1 MNMKTN
7 NFLKDKNK
15 LLMIVPIVL
24 GGLFLYVFFVH
35 DASSKEAV
43 ENEKENQNVLLE
55 PDSEAKDKALNKVE
69 AYKQDEREER
79 EKQKIMDESQ
89 VRGSDFYFDLQNRNE
104 KYDQATLE
112 KIRKMK
118 RDPYSDVMGE
128 YGSSDSHLSEQ
139 LEKQLASIEDEEE
152 LKEIIREARKNAEIR
167 KELERSNAYRQKI
180 YKRIIGDDQGK
191 GKAGNPLKLQPGSAI
206 DSLVNNQPIY
216 IAENGKRARRQ
227 QASMPSSNT
236 LFKACIHG
244 DQTVVTGSTVRMR
257 MLEDAVVCGMKIPA
271 NTLFYGV
278 ATLGANRL
286 EVVVNNLKVGNTI
299 SPVSFV
305 IFDNDA
311 MEGLNLP
318 NNMKAQAA
326 KRMQQGL
333 VQNIDMPLASI
344 GTMTSEITS
353 AVNATTQ
360 IAKQILNMK
369 LSQVKV
375 HLKSNYQMYIQEET
389 KESKLKRKAVQEEL
403 QRLYAE
409 LEKNSNDNQPHPLET
424 LIDKL

>member
-1 MNMKTN
+1 MKTN

-15 LLMIVPIVL
+15 LLMIIPIVL

-35 DASSKEAV
+35 DTSSKEVA
-43 ENEKENQNVLLE
+43 ENEKERQSVLLE
-55 PDSEAKDKALNKVE
+55 PDSEAKDKALNKIE
-69 AYKQDEREER
+69 AYKQDEREEK
-79 EKQKIMDESQ
+79 EKQRIMDESQ

-112 KIRKMK
+112 KIRKMR

-167 KELERSNAYRQKI
+167 KELEQNNVYRQKI
-180 YKRIIGDDQGK
+180 YKRIIGYDK
-191 GKAGNPLKLQPGSAI
+191 EKKKAENPTKPKPGSAM
-206 DSLVNNQPIY
+206 DSLVSNQPIY
-216 IAENGKRARRQ
+216 IAENGKRTRRQ

-326 KRMQQGL
+326 QRMQQGL

-409 LEKNSNDNQPHPLET
+409 LEENKNNQPHPLET

>member
-1 MNMKTN
+1 MKTN
-7 NFLKDKNK
+7 NCLKDKNK
-15 LLMIVPIVL
+15 LLMIIPIVL

-35 DASSKEAV
+35 DTSSKEVA
-43 ENEKENQNVLLE
+43 ENEKERQSVLLE
-55 PDSEAKDKALNKVE
+55 PDSEAKDKALNKIE
-69 AYKQDEREER
+69 AYKQDEREEK
-79 EKQKIMDESQ
+79 EKQRIMDESQ

-112 KIRKMK
+112 KIRKMR

-167 KELERSNAYRQKI
+167 KELEQNNVYRQKI
-180 YKRIIGDDQGK
+180 YKRIIGYDQEK
-191 GKAGNPLKLQPGSAI
+191 KKTENPTKPKPGSAM
-206 DSLVNNQPIY
+206 DSLVSNQPIY
-216 IAENGKRARRQ
+216 IAENGKRTRRQ

-409 LEKNSNDNQPHPLET
+409 LEENKNNQPHPLET

>member
-1 MNMKTN
+1 MKTN

-15 LLMIVPIVL
+15 LLMIIPIVL

-35 DASSKEAV
+35 DTSSKEVA
-43 ENEKENQNVLLE
+43 ENEKERQSVLLE
-55 PDSEAKDKALNKVE
+55 PDSEAKDKALNKIE
-69 AYKQDEREER
+69 AYKQDEREEK
-79 EKQKIMDESQ
+79 EKQRIMDESQ
-89 VRGSDFYFDLQNRNE
+89 VRGSDFYFDLQNRND

-112 KIRKMK
+112 KIRKMR

-167 KELERSNAYRQKI
+167 KELEQNNVYRQKI
-180 YKRIIGDDQGK
+180 YKRIIGYDQEK
-191 GKAGNPLKLQPGSAI
+191 KKAENPTKPKPGSAM
-206 DSLVNNQPIY
+206 DSLVSNQPIY
-216 IAENGKRARRQ
+216 IAENGKRTRRQ

-409 LEKNSNDNQPHPLET
+409 LEENKNNQPHPLET

>member
-191 GKAGNPLKLQPGSAI
+191 GKAENPLKLQPGSAI
-206 DSLVNNQPIY
+206 DNLVNNQPIY

>member
-1 MNMKTN
+1 MKTN

-15 LLMIVPIVL
+15 LLMIIPIVL

-35 DASSKEAV
+35 DTSSKEVA
-43 ENEKENQNVLLE
+43 ENEKERQSVLLE
-55 PDSEAKDKALNKVE
+55 PDSEAKDKALNKIE
-69 AYKQDEREER
+69 AYKQDEREEK
-79 EKQKIMDESQ
+79 EKQRIMDESQ

-112 KIRKMK
+112 KIRKMR

-167 KELERSNAYRQKI
+167 KELEQNNVYRQKI
-180 YKRIIGDDQGK
+180 YKRIIGYDQEK
-191 GKAGNPLKLQPGSAI
+191 KKAENPTKPKPGSAM
-206 DSLVNNQPIY
+206 DSLVSNQPIY
-216 IAENGKRARRQ
+216 IAENGKRTRRQ

-375 HLKSNYQMYIQEET
+375 HLKRNYQMYIQEET

-409 LEKNSNDNQPHPLET
+409 LEENKNNQPHPLET

>member
-1 MNMKTN
+1 MKTN

-15 LLMIVPIVL
+15 LLMIIPIIL

-35 DASSKEAV
+35 DTSSKEVA
-43 ENEKENQNVLLE
+43 ENEKERQSVLLE
-55 PDSEAKDKALNKVE
+55 PDSEAKDKALNKIE
-69 AYKQDEREER
+69 AYKQDEREEK
-79 EKQKIMDESQ
+79 EKQRIMDESQ

-112 KIRKMK
+112 KIRKMR

-167 KELERSNAYRQKI
+167 KELEQNNVYRQKI
-180 YKRIIGDDQGK
+180 YKRIIGYDQEK
-191 GKAGNPLKLQPGSAI
+191 KKAENPTKLKPGSAM
-206 DSLVNNQPIY
+206 DSLVSNQPIY
-216 IAENGKRARRQ
+216 IAENGKRTRRQ

-409 LEKNSNDNQPHPLET
+409 LEENKNNQPHPLET

>member
-1 MNMKTN
+1 MKTN
-7 NFLKDKNK
+7 NILKDKNK
-15 LLMIVPIVL
+15 LLMIIPIIL

-35 DASSKEAV
+35 DTSSKEAV
-43 ENEKENQNVLLE
+43 ENRKEKQSVLLE
-55 PDSEAKDKALNKVE
+55 PDSEAKDKALNKIE
-69 AYKQDEREER
+69 AYKQDEREEK
-79 EKQKIMDESQ
+79 EKQRIMDESQ

-112 KIRKMK
+112 KIRRMR

-128 YGSSDSHLSEQ
+128 YGSSNSHLSEQ
-139 LEKQLASIEDEEE
+139 LEKQLSSIEDEEE

-167 KELERSNAYRQKI
+167 KELEQNKLYRKEI
-180 YKRIIGDDQGK
+180 YKRIIGYDEKKKKTDEQQK
-191 GKAGNPLKLQPGSAI
+191 PQPGSAM
-206 DSLVNNQPIY
+206 DSLVKSQPIY
-216 IAENGKRARRQ
+216 IAENGKRTRRQ
-227 QASMPSSNT
+227 QINIPSSNT

-257 MLEDAVVCGMKIPA
+257 MLEDAVVSGMKIPA

-326 KRMQQGL
+326 KRMHQGL

-360 IAKQILNMK
+360 IAKQILNMR
-369 LSQVKV
+369 LAQVKV

-409 LEKNSNDNQPHPLET
+409 LEENNKNNQPHPLET

>member
-1 MNMKTN
+1 MKTN

-15 LLMIVPIVL
+15 LLMIIPIVL

-35 DASSKEAV
+35 DTSSKDVA
-43 ENEKENQNVLLE
+43 ENEKERQSVLLE
-55 PDSEAKDKALNKVE
+55 PDSEAKDKALNKIE
-69 AYKQDEREER
+69 AYKQDEREEK
-79 EKQKIMDESQ
+79 EKQRIMDESQ

-112 KIRKMK
+112 KIRKMR

-167 KELERSNAYRQKI
+167 KELEQNNVYRQKI
-180 YKRIIGDDQGK
+180 YKRIIGYDQEK
-191 GKAGNPLKLQPGSAI
+191 KKAENPTKPKPGSAM
-206 DSLVNNQPIY
+206 DSLVSNQPIY
-216 IAENGKRARRQ
+216 IAENGKRTRRQ

-409 LEKNSNDNQPHPLET
+409 LEENKNNQPHPLET

>member
-1 MNMKTN
+1 MKTN

-15 LLMIVPIVL
+15 LLMIIPIVL

-35 DASSKEAV
+35 DTSSKEVA
-43 ENEKENQNVLLE
+43 ENEKERQSVLLE
-55 PDSEAKDKALNKVE
+55 PNSEAKDKALNKIE
-69 AYKQDEREER
+69 AYKQDEREEK
-79 EKQKIMDESQ
+79 EKQRIIDESQ

-112 KIRKMK
+112 KIRKMR
-118 RDPYSDVMGE
+118 RDPYSDVMVE
-128 YGSSDSHLSEQ
+128 YGSSDSQLSEQ
-139 LEKQLASIEDEEE
+139 LDRQLANIEDEEE

-167 KELERSNAYRQKI
+167 KELEKSNVYRQQI
-180 YKRIIGDDQGK
+180 YKRIVGYDKKKSEEDTNK
-191 GKAGNPLKLQPGSAI
+191 LKPGSAM
-206 DSLVNNQPIY
+206 DSLVSNQPIY
-216 IAENGKRARRQ
+216 IAENGKRTRRQ

-236 LFKACIHG
+236 LYKACIHG

-409 LEKNSNDNQPHPLET
+409 LEENKNNQPHPLET

>member
-1 MNMKTN
+1 MKTN

-15 LLMIVPIVL
+15 LLMIIPIVL

-35 DASSKEAV
+35 DTSSKEVA
-43 ENEKENQNVLLE
+43 ENEKERQSVLLE
-55 PDSEAKDKALNKVE
+55 PDSEAKDKALNKIE
-69 AYKQDEREER
+69 AYKQDEREEK
-79 EKQKIMDESQ
+79 EKQRIMDESQ

-112 KIRKMK
+112 KIRKMR

-167 KELERSNAYRQKI
+167 KELEQNNVYRQKI
-180 YKRIIGDDQGK
+180 YKRIIGYDQEK
-191 GKAGNPLKLQPGSAI
+191 EKAENPTKPKPGSAM
-206 DSLVNNQPIY
+206 DSLVSNQPIY
-216 IAENGKRARRQ
+216 IAENGKRTRRQ

-409 LEKNSNDNQPHPLET
+409 LEENKNNQPHPLET

>member
-1 MNMKTN
+1 MKTN

-15 LLMIVPIVL
+15 LLMIIPIVL

-35 DASSKEAV
+35 DTSSKEVA
-43 ENEKENQNVLLE
+43 ENEKERQSVLLE
-55 PDSEAKDKALNKVE
+55 PDSEAKDKALNKIE
-69 AYKQDEREER
+69 AYKQDEREEK
-79 EKQKIMDESQ
+79 EKQRIMDESQ

-112 KIRKMK
+112 KIRKMR

-167 KELERSNAYRQKI
+167 KELEQNNVYRQKI
-180 YKRIIGDDQGK
+180 YKRIIDKEKKQ
-191 GKAGNPLKLQPGSAI
+191 AENPTKPKPGSAM
-206 DSLVNNQPIY
+206 DSLVSNQPIY
-216 IAENGKRARRQ
+216 IAENGKRTRRQ

-409 LEKNSNDNQPHPLET
+409 LEENKNNQPHPLET

>member
-1 MNMKTN
+1 MKTN

-69 AYKQDEREER
+69 AYKQDEKEEK
-79 EKQKIMDESQ
+79 EKQRIMDESQ

-191 GKAGNPLKLQPGSAI
+191 GKAENPLKLQPGSAI

>member
-1 MNMKTN
+1 MKTN

-15 LLMIVPIVL
+15 LLMIIPIVL

-35 DASSKEAV
+35 DTSSKEVA
-43 ENEKENQNVLLE
+43 ENEKERQSVLLE
-55 PDSEAKDKALNKVE
+55 PDSEAKDKALNKIE
-69 AYKQDEREER
+69 AYKQDEREEK
-79 EKQKIMDESQ
+79 EKQRIMDESQ

-112 KIRKMK
+112 KIRKMR

-167 KELERSNAYRQKI
+167 KELEQNNVYRQKI
-180 YKRIIGDDQGK
+180 YKRIIGYDQEK
-191 GKAGNPLKLQPGSAI
+191 KKAENPTKPKPGSAM
-206 DSLVNNQPIY
+206 DSLVSNQPIY
-216 IAENGKRARRQ
+216 IAENGKRTRRQ
-227 QASMPSSNT
+227 QESMPSSNT

-409 LEKNSNDNQPHPLET
+409 LEENKNNQPHPLET

>member
-1 MNMKTN
+1 MKTN

-191 GKAGNPLKLQPGSAI
+191 GKAENPLKLQPGSAI

-344 GTMTSEITS
+344 GTMTSGITS

>member
-1 MNMKTN
+1 MKTN

-15 LLMIVPIVL
+15 LLMIIPIVL

-35 DASSKEAV
+35 DTSSKEVA
-43 ENEKENQNVLLE
+43 ENEKERQSVLLE
-55 PDSEAKDKALNKVE
+55 PDSEAKDKALNKIE
-69 AYKQDEREER
+69 AYKQDEREEK
-79 EKQKIMDESQ
+79 EKQRIMDESQ

-112 KIRKMK
+112 KIRKMR

-167 KELERSNAYRQKI
+167 KELEQNNVYRQKI
-180 YKRIIGDDQGK
+180 YKRIIGYDQEK
-191 GKAGNPLKLQPGSAI
+191 KKAENPTKPKPGSAM
-206 DSLVNNQPIY
+206 DSLVSNQPIY
-216 IAENGKRARRQ
+216 IAENGKRTRRQ

-409 LEKNSNDNQPHPLET
+409 LEENKNNQPHSLET